1 MARVSASCRHVASAQ
16 CRIIWRRR
24 RRPALVQRASSN
36 PFRSWFRQTE
46 LLGRNQAASCNVPC
60 RPATKFCQPSFLWAL
75 AAGRALSHFNVGHH
89 RGRAPGHTEMLR
101 DHPDRTGRQTEDG
114 RCRWH
119 CRLTPKRR
127 HTACATTTSTS
138 ALAEYPTQA
147 MSHSATGARPARLL
161 GNRTALP
168 GEARQS
174 IQHLRSNC

>member
-1 MARVSASCRHVASAQ
+1 LARVSASCRHVASAQ

-101 DHPDRTGRQTEDG
+101 DHPPDWTPDG
-114 RCRWH
+114 RWALPLALSSYPKASSYRMCHHHLNLSPCRISHPGHVSLCYW
-119 CRLTPKRR
+119 RS
-127 HTACATTTSTS
+127 AGTTVGQ
-138 ALAEYPTQA
+138 P
-147 MSHSATGARPARLL
+147 H
-161 GNRTALP
+161 RTAWRGTAVNP
-168 GEARQS
+168 APTK
-174 IQHLRSNC
+174 